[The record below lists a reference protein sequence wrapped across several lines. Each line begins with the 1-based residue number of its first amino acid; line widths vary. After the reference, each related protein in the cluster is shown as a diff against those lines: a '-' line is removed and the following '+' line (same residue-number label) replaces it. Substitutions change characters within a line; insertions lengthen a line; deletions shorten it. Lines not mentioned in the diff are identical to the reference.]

1 MIADAVL
8 YGILGVAVLVVFSSH
23 LFKSVFAGI
32 LLSSPLFYVCCKRI
46 MEYRKT
52 AYKEKME
59 QSLGL
64 GTFVF
69 DRCYELYNGV
79 IKIIGETRKKV
90 SCNEVVYISRET
102 RLIRIDAK
110 KRADIGFVVMICCA
124 FAGAFIGGLSTKNYF
139 LSNHYSSYGSMIGL
153 LVGFIIGMLIIAGTK
168 KENREV
174 VVLKTENRE
183 YIIEAKDPDDINY
196 ILVELNAYCENAKIM
211 AIEQS

>member
-46 MEYRKT
+46 IEYRKT

-59 QSLGL
+59 
-64 GTFVF
+64 FVF

-139 LSNHYSSYGSMIGL
+139 LSNHYGSYGSMIGL